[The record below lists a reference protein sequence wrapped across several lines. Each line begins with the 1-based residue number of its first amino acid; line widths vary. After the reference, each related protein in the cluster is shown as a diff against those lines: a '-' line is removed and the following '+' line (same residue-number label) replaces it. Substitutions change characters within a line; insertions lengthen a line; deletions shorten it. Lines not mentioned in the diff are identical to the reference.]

1 MYHPK
6 IYTKPRRCGAR
17 GRLEVDTKWLSSQN
31 HPPNVVLTELYSDE
45 NFDTF
50 LSYRSRR
57 RVLPLSNP
65 FIVQC
70 WCGEATDDPTILGS
84 ATCTRTCLG
93 DKSQICGGVFA
104 MSVYEYEY
112 TSLQ

>member
-1 MYHPK
+1 MTTEFCAGFCQGSAYFGTQ
-6 IYTKPRRCGAR
+6 YRR
-17 GRLEVDTKWLSSQN
+17 E
-31 HPPNVVLTELYSDE
+31 
-45 NFDTF
+45 
-50 LSYRSRR
+50 
-57 RVLPLSNP
+57 
-65 FIVQC
+65 C
-70 WCGEATDDPTILGS
+70 WCGEATDDPTILGT